1 MQSNKRKYRLN
12 IFCEFVIVYN
22 KDNAFL
28 HPQIKQETYQ
38 KKKEKTEREKKER
51 QLLGK
56 EILTKRTTDA
66 FC

>member
-38 KKKEKTEREKKER
+38 KKKKKQREKRKKDNYWER
-51 QLLGK
+51 
-56 EILTKRTTDA
+56 R
-66 FC
+66 F